1 MSLPAHILFEG
12 KQVALKYH
20 KLLSGSSK
28 HPANSLAALEE
39 VLATEVIVIEFDV
52 RVTADRNFVLTHDA
66 VLQNETTGQGRAR
79 AHSKEQLRALHY
91 RNSQEPLAFLS
102 QVVERLQ
109 TVSRPLKV
117 QVDFKEAL
125 PVSKEEAEALL
136 TKLEPLHSKSNVRT
150 VIGCLGDW
158 NLRLLR
164 RLNPEQEVGLDF
176 AFHLDAQ
183 VDGPLR
189 LPGRVNAY
197 GYLDDHPLGF
207 QKMMSVQD
215 YLRDRLETLLNLV
228 PNVSE
233 VYLRKDFVFQALEDE
248 VNPVAFI
255 HDYLP
260 GSYVDVW
267 TIDDTGEDSRRDMQR
282 ALKAGADQITTNTAL
297 QWGEL
302 YAGR

>member
-1 MSLPAHILFEG
+1 MSLPAFIPFEG

-20 KLLSGSSK
+20 KLLSGTGE

-39 VLATEVIVIEFDV
+39 VLAAEVAVIEFDI
-52 RVTADRNFVLTHDA
+52 RVTADGHFVLTHDA
-66 VLQNETTGQGRAR
+66 VLQNETTGHGRIR
-79 AHSKEQLRALHY
+79 EFSRQQLEPLHY

-102 QVVERLQ
+102 QVVERLK
-109 TVSRPLKV
+109 TVSHPLKV

-125 PVSKEEAEALL
+125 PVSKEEAETLL
-136 TKLEPLHSKSNVRT
+136 AKLEPLQNKDALRV

-158 NLRLLR
+158 NLRLFR
-164 RLNPEQEVGLDF
+164 RLNPEQELGLDF
-176 AFHLDAQ
+176 AFHLDAP

-189 LPGRVNAY
+189 LPSRVNAY

-207 QKMMSVQD
+207 QKMMSAQD
-215 YLRDRLETLLNLV
+215 YLQDRLETLLNLV
-228 PNVSE
+228 PKVSE
-233 VYLRKDFVFQALEDE
+233 VYLRKDFVFRALDDGFD
-248 VNPVAFI
+248 PVAFI

-267 TIDDTGEDSRRDMQR
+267 TIDDTGAGSRRDMKR
-282 ALKAGADQITTNTAL
+282 ALAAGANQITTNTAL

-302 YAGR
+302 YKQ